1 MVCANA
7 AAPAAIRLSTI
18 TIAMIG
24 VHELILDFRGK
35 SIAHSIARLQRC
47 APEVIPLVGEQPCH

>member
-1 MVCANA
+1 MPSAGQGNLCQTKY
-7 AAPAAIRLSTI
+7 S
-18 TIAMIG
+18 IATIG

-47 APEVIPLVGEQPCH
+47 APVIPLVGE

>member
-1 MVCANA
+1 MRQRRASQGNLCQTKYSIA
-7 AAPAAIRLSTI
+7 A
-18 TIAMIG
+18 IG

-35 SIAHSIARLQRC
+35 SIAHSIARC